1 MNKKQIVASLKKIA
15 NELDNSGLYQEASSL
30 TNVMIKIGQF
40 YKSPQETYDFE
51 LGDWYLSKLITEV
64 EYNGNMTAAKNIYQN
79 AIRDIKNEQNKEQI
93 NIFWES
99 YKTNPELIGQYSPRN
114 RRKTNNL
121 YEYYNS
127 RLVEAVE
134 TEGNIPK
141 ARQILKE
148 ALTQLRNPSE
158 RQILQTYMKDINPE
172 WVGAHGRKPK
182 LRTNEIYPGESDYW
196 DTDTPQANVQ
206 PQATLQN
213 QTQNTSIQQTA
224 QQWINQN
231 SPTVN
236 NDVMKLYQ
244 MSSDAK
250 DKSSSQVEKNKYNQ
264 VMVIL
269 QGHPNFEQQ

>member
-15 NELDNSGLYQEASSL
+15 NELDNSGLYQEASFL

-158 RQILQTYMKDINPE
+158 RQILQTYMTDINPE

-196 DTDTPQANVQ
+196 ETDTPQANVQ

-213 QTQNTSIQQTA
+213 KTQNTSIQQTA

>member
-64 EYNGNMTAAKNIYQN
+64 EYNGNMTAAKNIYKN
-79 AIRDIKNEQNKEQI
+79 AIRDIKNEKNKEQI

-114 RRKTNNL
+114 KRKTNNL

-231 SPTVN
+231 SPTVS

-250 DKSSSQVEKNKYNQ
+250 DKSSSQVERDKYNQ

>member
-64 EYNGNMTAAKNIYQN
+64 EYNGNMTAAKNIYKN
-79 AIRDIKNEQNKEQI
+79 AIRDIKNEKNKEQI

-114 RRKTNNL
+114 KRKTNNL

-196 DTDTPQANVQ
+196 ETDTPQANVQ

>member
-15 NELDNSGLYQEASSL
+15 NELDNSGLYQEASFL

-158 RQILQTYMKDINPE
+158 RQILKTYMTDINPE

-196 DTDTPQANVQ
+196 ETDTPQANVQ

-213 QTQNTSIQQTA
+213 KTQNTSIQQTA

-231 SPTVN
+231 SPTVS